1 MNARDSGR
9 DREPAGCTQGPLHG
23 TVRTTFSGAGPASLG
38 WPEVR
43 GRRLLRP
50 LRSQASLLL
59 LTVPKNCA
67 LAPCSRASNCPGH
80 AQMADLVHLNS
91 ALDAS
96 VLLYVPVYLCM
107 MPSLCTGLSGRGD
120 ILGKGQAA
128 ATGLCSRRRSAI
140 SPACRTTIWSA
151 QQHPTFTRASQD
163 LTAPS

>member
-1 MNARDSGR
+1 MHPGATARY
-9 DREPAGCTQGPLHG
+9 REDDPL
-23 TVRTTFSGAGPASLG
+23 
-38 WPEVR
+38 R
-43 GRRLLRP
+43 GRAGFLGLAGGEG
-50 LRSQASLLL
+50 QKAAAAAAV
-59 LTVPKNCA
+59 TGIAVTYHCPKE
-67 LAPCSRASNCPGH
+67 LCPGH

-120 ILGKGQAA
+120 ILGKGQAVA
-128 ATGLCSRRRSAI
+128 AGLCSRRRSAI

-163 LTAPS
+163 LTAPSSETQNSSEQETWSTGASRRC

>member
-1 MNARDSGR
+1 MFERLRLGDGRRTCWMHPGATARY
-9 DREPAGCTQGPLHG
+9 REDD
-23 TVRTTFSGAGPASLG
+23 FSGARPASSG
-38 WPEVR
+38 WPEGR

-50 LRSQASLLL
+50 LRCGHRHRCCFSLSQR
-59 LTVPKNCA
+59 TVA
-67 LAPCSRASNCPGH
+67 WRPCSRASDCPGH

-107 MPSLCTGLSGRGD
+107 MPSLCTGLSGLGD

-128 ATGLCSRRRSAI
+128 AAGLCSRRCSAI

-151 QQHPTFTRASQD
+151 QQHPTFKRAPR
-163 LTAPS
+163 T